1 MKKNII
7 KHLTVTGFVNNT
19 DLSKYEILEANL
31 NEAKDKYKLA
41 KKDVKIAR
49 QKLNQAL
56 EEAIIKIETKK
67 KEIEET
73 QNNLIDDSDSTSVF
87 NSENIKSKFEE

>member
-67 KEIEET
+67 KGNRRNTE
-73 QNNLIDDSDSTSVF
+73 
-87 NSENIKSKFEE
+87 